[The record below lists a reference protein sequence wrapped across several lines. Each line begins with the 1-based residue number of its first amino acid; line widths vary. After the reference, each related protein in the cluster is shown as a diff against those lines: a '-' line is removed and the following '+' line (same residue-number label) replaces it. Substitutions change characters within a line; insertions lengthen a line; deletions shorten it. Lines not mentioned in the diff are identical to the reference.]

1 MKQLLLVRHAKSSW
15 ANIGQDDF
23 DRPLNDRGLKDA
35 PSMANRIKL
44 KGIQVDQFISSTALR
59 AITTARFFAVAYDQ
73 KPTQI
78 FQLKQLYHAAPAVY
92 YQVIEQIDDSINTAA
107 IFAHNPGITDFI
119 NELDLNYVPNM
130 PTCGVFAINIETN
143 HWADFNQSKKA
154 YWFFDYPK
162 LQ

>member
-35 PSMANRIKL
+35 PSMAERIKT
-44 KGIQVDQFISSTALR
+44 KGIQIDQIISSTALR
-59 AITTARFFAVAYDQ
+59 AITTAKYFAEAYEQ
-73 KPTQI
+73 KPSHI
-78 FQLKQLYHAAPAVY
+78 LQLKQLYHAPPAVY
-92 YQVIEQIDDSINTAA
+92 YQVIQHIDDSIKTAA

-119 NELDLNYVPNM
+119 NEQELNYVPNM
-130 PTCGVFAINIETN
+130 PTCGVFAINIETD
-143 HWADFNQSKKA
+143 HWADFNTAKKTF
-154 YWFFDYPK
+154 WFFDYPK